1 MLGLPFP
8 GSLLLIVLI
17 VVLVWFA
24 VGTQRNIR
32 KGNDLLRWL
41 QGGLPVLGKRTQL
54 KWLGSSAV
62 QLNMVEPNEPFREV
76 ELVAVLEPRDV
87 GLLWAMARARRRR
100 DFVILRG
107 RLVRSPSYELEAGDL
122 RGWTGQDALRKL
134 DPEAWSSADWDDPNV
149 RVLHSTGADPDAARV
164 AWGSLAAA
172 TGGMWRLS
180 IRRTPPHLE
189 VHALL
194 PATRSMSAEGL
205 IDAFAELGR
214 SVIA

>member
-8 GSLLLIVLI
+8 GSLLLILLI

-32 KGNDLLRWL
+32 KGNDVLKWL
-41 QGGLPVLGKRTQL
+41 QRGLPALGKRTQL

-76 ELVAVLEPRDV
+76 ELVAVLEPRDI

-100 DFVILRG
+100 DFVIFRG
-107 RLVRSPSYELEAGDL
+107 RLVRSPGFELEAGDL
-122 RGWTGQDALRKL
+122 RGWTGQDGLRKL

-149 RVLHSTGADPDAARV
+149 RVFHSPGADLDAARA
-164 AWGSLAAA
+164 AWRSLAEAS
-172 TGGMWRLS
+172 GGMWRLS

-194 PATRSMSAEGL
+194 PTARSTGAEGL
-205 IDAFAELGR
+205 IGAFAELGKAV
-214 SVIA
+214 SA